1 MSLMD
6 AVNREAKPSL
16 LQIHPTDNVAV
27 ALRPLNIGEQVRC
40 GMADIIVLE
49 DVPQGHKV
57 ALRKMSKGD
66 LVIKYGAPIGH
77 VVCDCP
83 AARR

>member
-49 DVPQGHKV
+49 DVPPGREGAV
-57 ALRKMSKGD
+57 RKKSKGA
-66 LVIKYGAPIGH
+66 LVVK
-77 VVCDCP
+77 
-83 AARR
+83 